1 MLTPTTPSC
10 KLDADIRIASL
21 KQALNNLKRK
31 LTSATHIRKL
41 VIDIH
46 SAWIENHNQ
55 EKYEVD
61 VDIRFEHF

>member
-46 SAWIENHNQ
+46 SA
-55 EKYEVD
+55 
-61 VDIRFEHF
+61 